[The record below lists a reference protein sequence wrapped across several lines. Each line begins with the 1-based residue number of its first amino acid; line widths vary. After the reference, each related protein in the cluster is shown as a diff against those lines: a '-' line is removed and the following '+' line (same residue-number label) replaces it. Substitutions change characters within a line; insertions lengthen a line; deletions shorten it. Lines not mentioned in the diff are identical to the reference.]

1 MAEEDRGYLGITG
14 VDVRSDSSE
23 LYDVPQGVY
32 VSSVIEG
39 GAAERAGISRGYI
52 ITALNGEEIDSM
64 AELKEELS
72 YFAKGDTIELTVMKM
87 MYEGYEQD
95 VVSVTLGAQSVT
107 Q

>member
-1 MAEEDRGYLGITG
+1 
-14 VDVRSDSSE
+14 
-23 LYDVPQGVY
+23 
-32 VSSVIEG
+32 
-39 GAAERAGISRGYI
+39 
-52 ITALNGEEIDSM
+52 M